1 MDNEMTMQCDSCES
15 TDTGRAAFLQFL
27 QVPGFLRRSLLRVLI
42 IAAGIAILL
51 GEAWVIERSP
61 LFAAKGPTAQH
72 VSDRG
77 AALEADELPI
87 AVLH

>member
-15 TDTGRAAFLQFL
+15 ADPGRAAFLQFL
-27 QVPGFLRRSLLRVLI
+27 EVLRFLRRSLLSVLI

-51 GEAWVIERSP
+51 GEAWIIERSP
-61 LFAAKGPTAQH
+61 LFAAKDPTVQH
-72 VSDRG
+72 ASDRG
-77 AALEADELPI
+77 AALETDELPV